1 MREGEIMIFWTRSV
15 ARAVFGKWRGIAGK
29 RRRWGAAGRSLL
41 WAFVLGVRGLKA
53 GVLGGTFAL
62 ALLAA
67 GTASADVGDD
77 LKEFWERTGGGV
89 NVTKPTAYKGQQA
102 GYATLGA
109 LYLRTR
115 PRNSQLAAIQLPSV
129 RAGCGGI
136 DIFGGAFSFITEEEL
151 IALMEAIM
159 QNAAGFAFE
168 LALESLSP
176 AVQEIVAKLRDLI
189 QQVNA
194 GNINSCEAGQLLTA
208 SLWPRM
214 DGASQHVCQTIGGY
228 TGRFADRVASRHGCG
243 TGGLHKDTLGRAEGA
258 LADQVPTD
266 LNYAWRAVKKNNFL
280 SANPRIAEFFM
291 TLTGTIITISPENDD
306 ESPTH
311 RTIPPRAL
319 SPDAARALVE
329 GGAYKSLR
337 CDETNACL
345 HPVLTDGTLPV
356 AKALFSVTA
365 ETIQGLSDAISN
377 DTAPPD
383 EAIAL
388 INLTTIPVYK
398 HLVTAKSYKYQ
409 FVQDDIHS
417 MAELVAVDLAIAYID
432 EGMNEIL
439 TSAANVDIAGDI
451 NREFQGTL
459 RETRAVLQD
468 LRAAAQR
475 KYAEALRNLERLT
488 LARGELAA
496 SSNAIFGNLLTQS
509 GGQ

>member
-1 MREGEIMIFWTRSV
+1 M
-15 ARAVFGKWRGIAGK
+15 K
-29 RRRWGAAGRSLL
+29 RNLLSLLTAASLCAAGP
-41 WAFVLGVRGLKA
+41 
-53 GVLGGTFAL
+53 
-62 ALLAA
+62 AA
-67 GTASADVGDD
+67 ADVGDD
-77 LKEFWERTGGGV
+77 LKQFWERTGGGV

-102 GYATLGA
+102 GYATLGS

-208 SLWPRM
+208 SLWPKM
-214 DGASQHVCQTIGGY
+214 DGASQHICQTIGGY
-228 TGRFADRVASRHGCG
+228 NGIFADRVASRHGCG
-243 TGGLHKDTLGRAEGA
+243 TGGQHNSTMGRASGA
-258 LADQVPTD
+258 LAEQVPTNV
-266 LNYAWRAVKKNNFL
+266 NYAWRAVKKNDFL
-280 SANPRIAEFFM
+280 ASSPRIAEFFM
-291 TLTGTIITISPENDD
+291 TLTGTIITTAPEDD
-306 ESPTH
+306 DSSATH

-319 SPDAARALVE
+319 SPDAAKALVE
-329 GGAYKSLR
+329 GGSYKSLR
-337 CDETNACL
+337 CDETNECL
-345 HPVLTDGTLPV
+345 NPVLRDRNLS
-356 AKALFSVTA
+356 ASDALFAVTA
-365 ETIQGLSDAISN
+365 DAIQGLSDAISN

-409 FVQDDIHS
+409 FVQDDINS

-439 TSAANVDIAGDI
+439 NSAANVDIAGDI
-451 NREFQGTL
+451 NREFQ
-459 RETRAVLQD
+459 ETVRQSKAVLQD
-468 LRAAAQR
+468 LRASAQR
-475 KYAEALRNLERLT
+475 KYAEALRNLERLS

-496 SSNAIFGNLLTQS
+496 SSNAIFSNIINQT

>member
-1 MREGEIMIFWTRSV
+1 MRRIFLSL
-15 ARAVFGKWRGIAGK
+15 F
-29 RRRWGAAGRSLL
+29 AAASI
-41 WAFVLGVRGLKA
+41 
-53 GVLGGTFAL
+53 
-62 ALLAA
+62 LAA
-67 GTASADVGDD
+67 SPAGADVGSD
-77 LKEFWERTGGGV
+77 LKQFWERTGGGV

-102 GYATLGA
+102 GYATLGS

-136 DIFGGAFSFITEEEL
+136 DIFGGAFSFISEEEL

-194 GNINSCEAGQLLTA
+194 TNINSCEAGQLLTA
-208 SLWPRM
+208 SLWPKM
-214 DGASQHVCQTIGGY
+214 DGASQHICQTIGGY
-228 TGRFADRVASRHGCG
+228 TGRYADRVASRHGCG
-243 TGGLHKDTLGRAEGA
+243 TGGQHSSTLGRASGA

-266 LNYAWRAVKKNNFL
+266 VNYAWRAVKKNNFL
-280 SANPRIAEFFM
+280 ASNPRIAEFFM
-291 TLTGTIITISPENDD
+291 TLTGTIITTAPEDD
-306 ESPTH
+306 DDSTTH

-319 SPDAARALVE
+319 SPDAAKALVE
-329 GGAYKSLR
+329 GGSYKSLR
-337 CDETNACL
+337 CDETSDCL
-345 HPVLTDGTLPV
+345 NPVLRDRNLS
-356 AKALFSVTA
+356 ASDALFAVTA
-365 ETIQGLSDAISN
+365 DAIQGLSDAISN
-377 DTAPPD
+377 DTPPPD

-409 FVQDDIHS
+409 FVQDDINS

-439 TSAANVDIAGDI
+439 NSAANVDIAGDI
-451 NREFQGTL
+451 NREFQDTVRQTKG
-459 RETRAVLQD
+459 VLQD
-468 LRAAAQR
+468 LRASAQR
-475 KYAEALRNLERLT
+475 KYAEALRNLERLS

-496 SSNAIFGNLLTQS
+496 SSNAIFSNIITQT

>member
-1 MREGEIMIFWTRSV
+1 MRDLILSC
-15 ARAVFGKWRGIAGK
+15 
-29 RRRWGAAGRSLL
+29 
-41 WAFVLGVRGLKA
+41 
-53 GVLGGTFAL
+53 AL
-62 ALLAA
+62 A
-67 GTASADVGDD
+67 ASVVFTGSEVHADVGDD
-77 LKEFWERTGGGV
+77 LKQFWERTGGGV

-102 GYATLGA
+102 GYATLGS

-208 SLWPRM
+208 SLWPKM

-243 TGGLHKDTLGRAEGA
+243 TGGQHNATLGRASGA
-258 LADQVPTD
+258 LAEQVPTNV
-266 LNYAWRAVKKNNFL
+266 NYAWRAVKKNNFL
-280 SANPRIAEFFM
+280 ASSPRIAEFFM
-291 TLTGTIITISPENDD
+291 TLTGTIITTAPEDD
-306 ESPTH
+306 DASATH

-319 SPDAARALVE
+319 SPDAAKALVE

-337 CDETNACL
+337 CDETNDCL
-345 HPVLTDGTLPV
+345 NPVLRDRTL
-356 AKALFSVTA
+356 AASDALFAVTA
-365 ETIQGLSDAISN
+365 DAIQGLSDAISN

-409 FVQDDIHS
+409 FVQDDINS

-439 TSAANVDIAGDI
+439 NSAANVDIAGDI
-451 NREFQGTL
+451 NREFQDTV
-459 RETRAVLQD
+459 RESKAVLQD
-468 LRAAAQR
+468 LRASAQR
-475 KYAEALRNLERLT
+475 KYAEALRNLERLS

-496 SSNAIFGNLLTQS
+496 SYNAIFSNIITQT

>member
-1 MREGEIMIFWTRSV
+1 M
-15 ARAVFGKWRGIAGK
+15 K
-29 RRRWGAAGRSLL
+29 RNLLSFLTAASLCAAGP
-41 WAFVLGVRGLKA
+41 
-53 GVLGGTFAL
+53 
-62 ALLAA
+62 AA
-67 GTASADVGDD
+67 ADVGDD
-77 LKEFWERTGGGV
+77 LKQFWERTGGGV

-102 GYATLGA
+102 GYATLGS

-136 DIFGGAFSFITEEEL
+136 DIFGGAFSFISEEEL

-194 GNINSCEAGQLLTA
+194 GNINSCEAGQMLTA
-208 SLWPRM
+208 SLWPKM
-214 DGASQHVCQTIGGY
+214 DGASQHICQTIGGY
-228 TGRFADRVASRHGCG
+228 NGIFADRVASRHGCG
-243 TGGLHKDTLGRAEGA
+243 TGGQHNSTMGRASGA
-258 LADQVPTD
+258 LAEQVPTD
-266 LNYAWRAVKKNNFL
+266 VNYAWRAVKKNNFL
-280 SANPRIAEFFM
+280 ASSPRIAEFFM
-291 TLTGTIITISPENDD
+291 TLTGTIITTAPEDD
-306 ESPTH
+306 DDSTTH

-319 SPDAARALVE
+319 SPDAAKALVE
-329 GGAYKSLR
+329 GGSYKSLQ
-337 CDETNACL
+337 CDETNDCL
-345 HPVLTDGTLPV
+345 NPVLRDRTLT
-356 AKALFSVTA
+356 ASDALFAVTA
-365 ETIQGLSDAISN
+365 DAIQGLSDAISN

-383 EAIAL
+383 ESIAL

-409 FVQDDIHS
+409 FVQDDINS

-439 TSAANVDIAGDI
+439 NSAANVDIAGDI
-451 NREFQGTL
+451 NREFQETV
-459 RETRAVLQD
+459 RESKAVLHD
-468 LRAAAQR
+468 LRASAQR
-475 KYAEALRNLERLT
+475 KYAEALRNLERLS

-496 SSNAIFGNLLTQS
+496 SSNAIFSNIINQT

>member
-1 MREGEIMIFWTRSV
+1 M
-15 ARAVFGKWRGIAGK
+15 K
-29 RRRWGAAGRSLL
+29 RNLL
-41 WAFVLGVRGLKA
+41 NLLSA
-53 GVLGGTFAL
+53 
-62 ALLAA
+62 ALLT
-67 GTASADVGDD
+67 TASSATADVGND
-77 LKEFWERTGGGV
+77 LKQFWERTGGGV

-102 GYATLGA
+102 GYATLGS

-136 DIFGGAFSFITEEEL
+136 DIFGGAFSFISEEEL

-189 QQVNA
+189 QQVNS

-208 SLWPRM
+208 SLWPKM

-228 TGRFADRVASRHGCG
+228 SGRFADRVASRHGCG
-243 TGGLHKDTLGRAEGA
+243 TGGQHSSTLGRASGA
-258 LADQVPTD
+258 LAEQVPTD
-266 LNYAWRAVKKNNFL
+266 VNYAWRAVKKNNFL
-280 SANPRIAEFFM
+280 ASNPRIAEFFM
-291 TLTGTIITISPENDD
+291 TLTGTIITTAPEDD
-306 ESPTH
+306 DDSTTH

-319 SPDAARALVE
+319 SPDAAKALVE

-337 CDETNACL
+337 CDETNDCL
-345 HPVLTDGTLPV
+345 NPVLRDRNLTASD
-356 AKALFSVTA
+356 ALFAVTA
-365 ETIQGLSDAISN
+365 DAIQGLSDAISN

-409 FVQDDIHS
+409 FVQDDINS

-439 TSAANVDIAGDI
+439 NSAANVDIAGDI
-451 NREFQGTL
+451 NREFQDTVRQTKG
-459 RETRAVLQD
+459 VLQD
-468 LRAAAQR
+468 LRASAQR
-475 KYAEALRNLERLT
+475 KYAEALRNLERLS

-496 SSNAIFGNLLTQS
+496 SSNAIFGNIINQT